1 MSPEW
6 VCQRGRGRSSHVD
19 GLKTEKAQEPTA
31 ESGVRNL
38 EAESIRSRV
47 ESMGGCVKLK
57 TVTEIRQSSDCDT
70 FIAEGV
76 YFCTEFFVGL
86 EASGE
91 IETEVL
97 CDQFCSFFSSM
108 RRAAQFC
115 ITTIRTSCESSLWF
129 I

>member
-1 MSPEW
+1 
-6 VCQRGRGRSSHVD
+6 
-19 GLKTEKAQEPTA
+19 
-31 ESGVRNL
+31 
-38 EAESIRSRV
+38 
-47 ESMGGCVKLK
+47 MGGCVKLK

-97 CDQFCSFFSSM
+97 CDQFCFFFFQYEASS
-108 RRAAQFC
+108 
-115 ITTIRTSCESSLWF
+115 TVLYYYNKNKL
-129 I
+129 